1 MAAVGTTQ
9 ARVFM
14 PALLRVTYMGN
25 SVVGADLPARPVG
38 KNGQR
43 RAAVLTV
50 GLAVAAV
57 FVVIF
62 AGWGGP
68 SANAAAPPTYGRDVP
83 PYPPSVRFPAYYI
96 EWGVYARDYVVADIP
111 APLLTHINYA
121 FIKPED
127 L

>member
-14 PALLRVTYMGN
+14 PALLRVIYMGN

-57 FVVIF
+57 FVVDLAFAIF
-62 AGWGGP
+62 
-68 SANAAAPPTYGRDVP
+68 SAP
-83 PYPPSVRFPAYYI
+83 
-96 EWGVYARDYVVADIP
+96 
-111 APLLTHINYA
+111 
-121 FIKPED
+121 
-127 L
+127 